1 MTYLA
6 TSARSSVPNATRE
19 IRALRKAPSALYSRQ
34 RGNSRSANRRSYS
47 AACSARMWMTMTS
60 SSLMTLLPSSDRAFQ
75 SQVATR
81 DGTQNTLVWI
91 DARLHGLHLTA
102 THSGGFARKRLA
114 IVTTLC
120 DQLVNACAGSCQ
132 PCARASGPPIGSRP
146 GLRPGLQYLSC

>member
-6 TSARSSVPNATRE
+6 TSFRSSVPNATRE
-19 IRALRKAPSALYSRQ
+19 IRALRKAPRALYSRQ

-91 DARLHGLHLTA
+91 DARLYGLHLTA
-102 THSGGFARKRLA
+102 THSGG
-114 IVTTLC
+114 V
-120 DQLVNACAGSCQ
+120 CAPAAGHCHH
-132 PCARASGPPIGSRP
+132 A
-146 GLRPGLQYLSC
+146 L

>member
-19 IRALRKAPSALYSRQ
+19 IRALRKAPRALYSRQ
-34 RGNSRSANRRSYS
+34 RGSSRSANRRSYS
-47 AACSARMWMTMTS
+47 AACPARIWMTMTP

-75 SQVATR
+75 NQVATR
-81 DGTQNTLVWI
+81 DGTQNTLIWI
-91 DARLHGLHLTA
+91 DGRLYGLHLTA
-102 THSGGFARKRLA
+102 TPNGGFARKRLA

-120 DQLVNACAGSCQ
+120 DQLVDACAGSCQ

-146 GLRPGLQYLSC
+146 GRRPGHQ